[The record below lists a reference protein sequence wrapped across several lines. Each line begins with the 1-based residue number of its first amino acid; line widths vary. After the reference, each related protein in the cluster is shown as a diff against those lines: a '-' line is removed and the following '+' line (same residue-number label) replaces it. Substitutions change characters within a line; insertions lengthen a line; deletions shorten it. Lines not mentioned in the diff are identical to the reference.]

1 MKKWREV
8 LNEITTCYWEY
19 KVSENMRVDMLK
31 RTEKKKNVRNFFF
44 IEKILFVC
52 KLFFFFLIYL
62 KFRCFKISNVETIF
76 AQDQEVQL

>member
-31 RTEKKKNVRNFFF
+31 R
-44 IEKILFVC
+44 IG
-52 KLFFFFLIYL
+52 
-62 KFRCFKISNVETIF
+62 
-76 AQDQEVQL
+76 